1 MFRGPPVTIHDSK
14 ALTVPE
20 NAVVEL
26 LWYASD
32 SQEHSSKLVGALE
45 GEARTKYWEEQKL
58 FYIHDEADDAT
69 EEKS

>member
-1 MFRGPPVTIHDSK
+1 
-14 ALTVPE
+14 VPE